1 MKRLRSKIESVPP
14 SPIRIVTV
22 RGVCYRYETLAML
35 DPLGDRAWTP
45 CHSFARIARLARAP
59 KKPRCCVE
67 QCFDQ
72 AFPGR
77 LDADDPARKTNL
89 FNPPMPDASSPLFGV
104 LIAGQYRNWRGVL
117 FDLLNEPHTPKRKLW
132 DDEPYS
138 SLKGISRSDVTI
150 AAPRTMHERM
160 NSSPA
165 NGMTGFDISL
175 SRSWAATQ
183 CNSSG
188 TSL

>member
-1 MKRLRSKIESVPP
+1 LADSLEITRMRLGNITTSWS
-14 SPIRIVTV
+14 
-22 RGVCYRYETLAML
+22 
-35 DPLGDRAWTP
+35 
-45 CHSFARIARLARAP
+45 ARLARAP

-67 QCFDQ
+67 QYFDQ

-132 DDEPYS
+132 DASP
-138 SLKGISRSDVTI
+138 IRASRESRAVTSPSRR
-150 AAPRTMHERM
+150 PRTMHERM

-165 NGMTGFDISL
+165 NGMTGFDISF
-175 SRSWAATQ
+175 SRSWAAMQ